1 MLYYCGMNKERTK
14 FKARAFSGN
23 VDKENRVIK
32 EVVLIEPDREAS
44 GHGLFVDDVMV
55 NQVVEFG
62 KAGGDTGFKA
72 RFDHPN
78 ACTSAMGT
86 QLGRL
91 KNFQLKGGKA
101 VADLHIGEF
110 TKDAPGGDMGK
121 WLLSVAAEDPDQV
134 GFSIVF
140 MSDESETFEAGE
152 GDDADSP
159 EFSYPHARIKTFY
172 GADIVDEG
180 AATSS
185 LFEEGIVGRPNYMAE
200 QAVLFVKEK
209 EDLFRTALEPLITK
223 MFNENINQKS
233 INMSDK
239 KPSLLERITKAVQ
252 TEFSA
257 EVVVETADVVEEVV
271 GDDAN
276 EIALASKD
284 AEILSLSED
293 FEVKVAEF
301 TTKAEE
307 SNVLLSEAS
316 TAIEALKA
324 EVEELKNVSLGTT
337 AEPVASTDTSV
348 ELSDKEK
355 ADISKSNKDSNVMAW
370 IKEGF
375 TNKLN

>member
-1 MLYYCGMNKERTK
+1 MNKERIS
-14 FKARAFSGN
+14 FKAQAFSGS
-23 VDKENRVIK
+23 VDKENRTIK
-32 EVVLIEPDREAS
+32 EVVLIEPNREAS
-44 GHGLFVDDVMV
+44 GHGLFVDDFMV
-55 NQVVEFG
+55 NQVVELG
-62 KAGGDTGFKA
+62 SQSEVGFKA

-91 KNFQLKGGKA
+91 KNFKLKGGKA

-140 MSDESETFEAGE
+140 SQAEPEMFEAGE

-159 EFSYPHARIKTFY
+159 EFLYPHARIGAFH

-185 LFEEGIVGRPNYMAE
+185 LFEDGIVGRPNYMAE

-233 INMSDK
+233 INMSDN
-239 KPSLLERITKAVQ
+239 KPSLLERITNAVK

-257 EVVVETADVVEEVV
+257 EVVEETTDVVEEVV
-271 GDDAN
+271 EEDAKD
-276 EIALASKD
+276 IALASKD

-301 TTKAEE
+301 TKE
-307 SNVLLSEAS
+307 SEDKDVLLSEAK
-316 TAIEALKA
+316 TAIEALSA
-324 EVEELKNVSLGTT
+324 EVEELRNVSLGTT
-337 AEPVASTDTSV
+337 VEPVANTDESV
-348 ELSDKEK
+348 ELSDEAK
-355 ADISKSNKDSNVMAW
+355 AKAAESNHFADKMAW

-375 TNKLN
+375 GNAVS